1 MQTTHPR
8 PEPEASVFVSIFKMA
23 NGTGSTRQF
32 VSKATRLKLPSGL
45 CSRQSACLQKEDPG
59 DGGSQGLFNR
69 RVGEGLGAGGGT
81 PPSTTPTPPAPMR
94 FRPSPA
100 VILSSLFPIFSFRV
114 GDTWGKGE

>member
-8 PEPEASVFVSIFKMA
+8 PEPEAAVLVSIFKMA

-59 DGGSQGLFNR
+59 GGGRARVSLIAGWVRGWGL
-69 RVGEGLGAGGGT
+69 VGGT
-81 PPSTTPTPPAPMR
+81 PPSTTPTPPAPR
-94 FRPSPA
+94 RVRPSPA
-100 VILSSLFPIFSFRV
+100 VILSSLFPPSRRA
-114 GDTWGKGE
+114 D